1 MGGYTTR
8 EVSDLI
14 GLQPHQVRHYVRR
27 DLLQPERGERGEYRF
42 TFQDV
47 VLLRSAKGLL
57 DANVSVRKAY
67 RTLTKLQQELA
78 QIKSLA
84 AVRIFAAGNNV
95 DAQAAAMKISATA
108 AEIPARFKDGKPGA
122 NRAKPEIWTN
132 FADFTAKAN
141 DLKAAADG
149 VAADAAAGKL
159 GSDPKAVVGKIGA
172 TCGACHKAYR
182 GPKV

>member
-1 MGGYTTR
+1 MFTVR
-8 EVSDLI
+8 KLSRI
-14 GLQPHQVRHYVRR
+14 GLFAGAA
-27 DLLQPERGERGEYRF
+27 LALAIAF
-42 TFQDV
+42 TSFNSSDV
-47 VLLRSAKGLL
+47 AADNHADRNA
-57 DANVSVRKAY
+57 AM
-67 RTLTKLQQELA
+67 
-78 QIKSLA
+78 KSLGGAMKALGA
-84 AVRIFAAGNNV
+84 AVAAGNNA

-108 AEIPARFKDGKPGA
+108 AEITARFKDGKPGA

-141 DLKAAADG
+141 ALKAAADG